1 MNKNPNKNI
10 DNSDIKI
17 GLQAIAFKEFLDNR
31 HTVIISDENLFRLYP
46 EVFEDFDKI
55 ILPSGEDT
63 KSLKTIEFII
73 SEFVKLNL
81 DRNSFIIGFGGGVI
95 CDITGFV
102 ASIFMRGLSFG
113 FVPSTLLAQ
122 IDAAI
127 GGKNGVNFGN
137 HKNYIG
143 CFNNPEFVICDPIL
157 LNTLSDQE
165 YKSGLGEVLKYALIT
180 NKNELFTYLNKNTEL
195 ILNKNQKI
203 LNFIIKK
210 CVQIKSDIVAKDPF
224 DKGFRQILNFGH
236 SFAHCVEKIE
246 NIPHGI
252 AVVYGM
258 KIALKIAFN
267 EGFLNSECQ
276 NEILSFFAKFGF
288 DKEIILRDEHFEIL
302 KGDKKK
308 NSDSIKLVII
318 RDIGKPDFYELPIDD
333 IKDLLK

>member
-1 MNKNPNKNI
+1 MTENTNKSMS
-10 DNSDIKI
+10 NSDIKI
-17 GLQAIAFKEFLDNR
+17 GLPAVAFKEFLNNR
-31 HTVIISDENLFRLYP
+31 RTVVISDHNLFRLYP
-46 EVFEDFDKI
+46 DVFDGCDKI
-55 ILPSGEDT
+55 ILPSGEDA
-63 KSLKTIEFII
+63 KSLKTIEVII

-113 FVPSTLLAQ
+113 FIASTLLAQ

-157 LNTLSDQE
+157 LKTLSDQE

-180 NKNELFTYLNKNTEL
+180 NKTELFNYLNQNTESL
-195 ILNKNQKI
+195 LNRNQDILKFVIN
-203 LNFIIKK
+203 K
-210 CVQIKSDIVAKDPF
+210 CVKTKSDIVSVDLF

-236 SFAHCVEKIE
+236 SFGHCIEKIE
-246 NIPHGI
+246 NIPHGM

-258 KIALKIAFN
+258 KIALQISVKK
-267 EGFLNSECQ
+267 GVLNPDRQ
-276 NEILSFFAKFGF
+276 NEILMLFAKFGF
-288 DKEIILRDEHFEIL
+288 NQEIIMRDEHFKIL
-302 KGDKKK
+302 EGDKKK
-308 NSDSIKLVII
+308 NLDLIKLVII
-318 RDIGKPDFYELPIDD
+318 NDIGKTAFLELKIDE